1 MSKPKM
7 YETSI
12 PSGETRRVRKRD
24 LSPKLRKL
32 IKRQK
37 RDGITLS
44 VNWHDYDGD
53 GKVTAIHWRPGKR
66 NALAKAIIRDCHGPL
81 ELDLDGHHYTITL
94 VSSRTRVP
102 QEPQ

>member
-1 MSKPKM
+1 M
-7 YETSI
+7 YETAI
-12 PSGETRRVRKRD
+12 PSGQTRRVRKRD

-32 IKRQK
+32 LKRQR
-37 RDGITLS
+37 RDGIRLAVDWRNPAS
-44 VNWHDYDGD
+44 KL
-53 GKVTAIHWRPGKR
+53 KVTAIHWRPGKR